1 MKTEPF
7 SIPGWTGEL
16 NADLRPADLEGEV
29 RRLVDPASALKSLH
43 WGRSYLYLTRIGSV
57 DVVVKQFR
65 HDRLRARLNRQWKGS
80 KAERSWR
87 VAEALLA
94 AGIPTPEPVMRI
106 DSEDEAGPALY
117 VCRFLDNV
125 LEARYLLRAAN
136 AGTEREQ
143 FPGIDLRSFLEE
155 LGRTARKLH
164 EAGFW
169 FRDFTSGN
177 VLIHEGTLYLVDL
190 NRTRMG
196 KVPNLSERMRDL
208 SRMPILRPEHQEV
221 FLSSYWGDEMQGK
234 RLYRLYHRSFLL
246 KNQIKHKVRGGS
258 GRVKALLLPRTAHAH
273 IPEAPADA
281 EVRDRVVWDYLSDQP
296 YQHAGH
302 LDKLR
307 VRLADARAHLEEAAV
322 VAAALPRIRSRYR
335 ELRRPREPV
344 VFHGFG
350 VALRPWPEDP
360 GALLDLVDDLGARHV
375 LLRLHPWDEDHA
387 AEEELAREL
396 HGRGLELTYA
406 LPQNRELV
414 KDPARWRRAMEEIGP
429 RFAPYG
435 KRFQVGQAI
444 NRSKWGIWNLNEYV
458 RLVQQAAE
466 VLRRE
471 PGVEILGP
479 AVIDFEHHVTAA
491 VLNLRR
497 PGLRFD
503 AVSALLY
510 VDRRGAPENP
520 QAGFDTE
527 GKVLLLKAIAD
538 TARNSTGRL
547 WITEVNWPLREG
559 PHSPAGQAVSVGEEE
574 QADYLVRYYLL
585 ALGTG
590 AVERVF
596 WWQMIA
602 KGYGLVD
609 PVGPGNLRRRPAFE
623 AFRTLIRELDGS
635 RLESVLP
642 VPAPARLWLFRRPDG
657 ERVAV
662 GWSTAGPVRV
672 ALPDGTEVEVGST
685 PQYFR

>member
-1 MKTEPF
+1 MKSEPF

-16 NADLRPADLEGEV
+16 NADLRPSDLEGEV
-29 RRLVDPASALKSLH
+29 RRLADPGSALKTLH
-43 WGRSYLYLTRIGSV
+43 WGRNYLYLSQMEGV

-65 HDRLRARLNRQWKGS
+65 HDRLRPRLDRKLKGS

-87 VAEALLA
+87 VAQALLA
-94 AGIPTPEPVMRI
+94 AGILTPEPVMRI
-106 DSEDEAGPALY
+106 ESADEAGPALY
-117 VCRFLDNV
+117 VCRFLEGAT
-125 LEARYLLRAAN
+125 EARYLLRAAN
-136 AGTEREQ
+136 AGKE
-143 FPGIDLRSFLEE
+143 FPGWLLEE
-155 LGRTARKLH
+155 LGKTARKLH
-164 EAGFW
+164 DAGFW

-177 VLIHEGTLYLVDL
+177 VLIRDRALYLVDL
-190 NRTRMG
+190 NRTRIG
-196 KVPNLSERMRDL
+196 KVPSHSERMRDL
-208 SRMPILRPEHQEV
+208 SRMPILRPEHQEI
-221 FLSSYWGDEMQGK
+221 FLSSYGTKDRK
-234 RLYRLYHRSFLL
+234 LYLLYHRSFLL
-246 KNQIKHKVRGGS
+246 KNQTKQKIRGGT
-258 GRVKALLLPRTAHAH
+258 GRVKSLLLPRTAHAH

-281 EVRDRVVWDYLSDQP
+281 SVRDRVVWDHLSDQP
-296 YQHAGH
+296 HQHASR
-302 LDKLR
+302 LDKMR
-307 VRLADARAHLEEAAV
+307 VRLADARLHLEEGAV
-322 VAAALPRIRSRYR
+322 IAAALPRIRSRYR
-335 ELRRPREPV
+335 ELKLRREPV
-344 VFHGFG
+344 TFQGFG

-360 GALLDLVDDLGARHV
+360 AALLGLVDDLGAKHV
-375 LLRLHPWDEDHA
+375 LLRLHPWEEDHD

-396 HGRGLELTYA
+396 HGRGLELTFA

-414 KDPARWRRAMEEIGP
+414 KDPERWRRALEEIGP
-429 RFAPYG
+429 RFSPYG

-444 NRSKWGIWNLNEYV
+444 NRSKWGVWNLNEYV
-458 RLVQQAAE
+458 RLVQEASE
-466 VLRRE
+466 VLS
-471 PGVEILGP
+471 GSEILGP
-479 AVIDFEHHVTAA
+479 SVIDFEHHVTAA
-491 VLNLRR
+491 VLNLKR

-559 PHSPAGQAVSVGEEE
+559 PHSPAGQAVSVGEQE

-609 PVGPGNLRRRPAFE
+609 PVGLRRRPAFD
-623 AFRTLIRELDGS
+623 AFRELIRELEGC
-635 RLESVLP
+635 RLESILP
-642 VPAPARLWLFRRPDG
+642 VPAPARVWLLRRPDG
-657 ERVAV
+657 GQIAV
-662 GWSTAGPVRV
+662 GWSTAGPAQVT
-672 ALPDGTEVEVGST
+672 LPDGQAVEVTSS
-685 PQYFR
+685 PRYFA

>member
-1 MKTEPF
+1 MRSETF

-16 NADLRPADLEGEV
+16 NAGLRPSDLEGEV
-29 RRLVDPASALKSLH
+29 RRLADPGSALKTLH
-43 WGRSYLYLTRIGSV
+43 WGRNYLYLSRMEET

-65 HDRLRARLNRQWKGS
+65 HDRLRPRLDRKLKGS

-87 VAEALLA
+87 VAQALLA
-94 AGIPTPEPVMRI
+94 AGILTPEPVMRI
-106 DSEDEAGPALY
+106 ESVDEAGPSLY
-117 VCRFLDNV
+117 VCRFLDGAV
-125 LEARYLLRAAN
+125 EARYVLRAAN
-136 AGTEREQ
+136 AGTP
-143 FPGIDLRSFLEE
+143 FPDVDLHWFLVE
-155 LGRTARKLH
+155 LGKTARKLH

-177 VLIHEGTLYLVDL
+177 VLIRDGLYLVDL

-196 KVPNLSERMRDL
+196 KVPSLSERMRDL
-208 SRMPILRPEHQEV
+208 SRMPVLRPEHQEV
-221 FLSSYWGDEMQGK
+221 FLSSYGVKDRK
-234 RLYRLYHRSFLL
+234 LYRLYHRAFLL
-246 KNQIKHKVRGGS
+246 KNQTKQRLRA
-258 GRVKALLLPRTAHAH
+258 GRLKDLFLPRTAHAH

-281 EVRDRVVWDYLSDQP
+281 SVRDRVVWDHLSDQP
-296 YQHAGH
+296 HQHASR

-307 VRLADARAHLEEAAV
+307 VRLADARLHLEEGAV
-322 VAAALPRIRSRYR
+322 IAAALPRIRSRYR
-335 ELRRPREPV
+335 ELKLRREPV
-344 VFHGFG
+344 TFQGFG

-360 GALLDLVDDLGARHV
+360 AALLGLVDDLGAKHV
-375 LLRLHPWDEDHA
+375 LLRLHPWEEDHD

-396 HGRGLELTYA
+396 HARGLELTFA

-414 KDPARWRRAMEEIGP
+414 KDTARWRRALEEIGP
-429 RFAPYG
+429 RFMPYG
-435 KRFQVGQAI
+435 RRFQVGQAI
-444 NRSKWGIWNLNEYV
+444 NRSKWGVWNLNEYV
-458 RLVQQAAE
+458 RLVREASE
-466 VLRRE
+466 VLH
-471 PGVEILGP
+471 GAEILGP
-479 AVIDFEHHVTAA
+479 SVIDFEHHVTAA
-491 VLNLRR
+491 VLNLKR

-559 PHSPAGQAVSVGEEE
+559 PHSPAGQAVSVDEQE

-609 PVGPGNLRRRPAFE
+609 PVGLRRRPAFE
-623 AFRTLIRELDGS
+623 AFRELIRELEGS

-642 VPAPARLWLFRRPDG
+642 VPAPARLWFLRRPDG
-657 ERVAV
+657 TQLAL

-672 ALPDGTEVEVGST
+672 ALPDGRGVEVGSS
-685 PQYFR
+685 PKYFPAP

>member
-1 MKTEPF
+1 MKSETF

-16 NADLRPADLEGEV
+16 NADLRPSDLEGEV
-29 RRLVDPASALKSLH
+29 RRLADPASALKTLH
-43 WGRSYLYLTRIGSV
+43 WGRNYLYLSRMEGI

-65 HDRLRARLNRQWKGS
+65 HDRLRRRLDRKLKGS

-87 VAEALLA
+87 VAQALLA
-94 AGIPTPEPVMRI
+94 AGILTPEPVMRI
-106 DSEDEAGPALY
+106 ESVDEAGPALY
-117 VCRFLDNV
+117 VSRFLDGAT
-125 LEARYLLRAAN
+125 EARYLLRAAN
-136 AGTEREQ
+136 AGKD
-143 FPGIDLRSFLEE
+143 FPDVDLSWLLEE
-155 LGRTARKLH
+155 LGKTARKLH
-164 EAGFW
+164 DAGFW

-177 VLIHEGTLYLVDL
+177 VLIREGALYLVDL

-196 KVPNLSERMRDL
+196 KVPSLSERMRDL

-221 FLSSYWGDEMQGK
+221 FLSSYGTEGRK
-234 RLYRLYHRSFLL
+234 LYRLYHRAFLL
-246 KNQIKHKVRGGS
+246 KNQTKQKVRGGTR
-258 GRVKALLLPRTAHAH
+258 RVKDLFLPRTAHAH

-281 EVRDRVVWDYLSDQP
+281 SVRDRVVWDHLSDQP
-296 YQHAGH
+296 HQHASRV
-302 LDKLR
+302 DKLR
-307 VRLADARAHLEEAAV
+307 VRLADVRLHLEEAAV
-322 VAAALPRIRSRYR
+322 IAAALPRIRSRYR
-335 ELRRPREPV
+335 ELKLRREPV
-344 VFHGFG
+344 TFQGFG

-360 GALLDLVDDLGARHV
+360 AALLGLVDDLGAQHA
-375 LLRLHPWDEDHA
+375 LLRLHPWEEDHDD
-387 AEEELAREL
+387 EEELAREL
-396 HGRGLELTYA
+396 HARGLELTFA

-414 KDPARWRRAMEEIGP
+414 KDPERWRRAMEEIGP
-429 RFAPYG
+429 RFSPYG

-444 NRSKWGIWNLNEYV
+444 NRSKWGVWNLNEYV
-458 RLVQQAAE
+458 RLVRKASE

-491 VLNLRR
+491 VLNLKR

-520 QAGFDTE
+520 QAGFGTE

-559 PHSPAGQAVSVGEEE
+559 PHSPAGQAVSVGEQE
-574 QADYLVRYYLL
+574 QADYLARYYLL

-609 PVGPGNLRRRPAFE
+609 PVGLRRRPAFE
-623 AFRTLIRELDGS
+623 AFRTLIRELEGS

-642 VPAPARLWLFRRPDG
+642 VPAPARLWLLRRPDG
-657 ERVAV
+657 GQAAV
-662 GWSTAGPVRV
+662 GWSAAGPVRV
-672 ALPDGTEVEVGST
+672 ALPGGREVEVGSS
-685 PQYFR
+685 PKYFRLE

>member
-1 MKTEPF
+1 VKSEPF

-16 NADLRPADLEGEV
+16 NAGLRPSDLEGEV
-29 RRLVDPASALKSLH
+29 RRLADPASALKTLH
-43 WGRSYLYLTRIGSV
+43 WGRNYLYLSRFERI

-65 HDRLRARLNRQWKGS
+65 HDRLRPRLDRKLKGS

-87 VAEALLA
+87 VAQALLA
-94 AGIPTPEPVMRI
+94 AGILTPEPVMRI
-106 DSEDEAGPALY
+106 ESVDEAGPALY
-117 VCRFLDNV
+117 VSRFLDGAT
-125 LEARYLLRAAN
+125 EARYLLRAAN
-136 AGTEREQ
+136 AGNE
-143 FPGIDLRSFLEE
+143 FPDWLLEE
-155 LGRTARKLH
+155 LGKTARKLH
-164 EAGFW
+164 DAGFW

-177 VLIHEGTLYLVDL
+177 VLIRDGALYLVDL

-196 KVPNLSERMRDL
+196 KVPSFSERMRDL
-208 SRMPILRPEHQEV
+208 SRMPILRPEHQEI
-221 FLSSYWGDEMQGK
+221 FLSSYGTQGRK
-234 RLYRLYHRSFLL
+234 LYLLYHRSFLL
-246 KNQIKHKVRGGS
+246 KNQTKQRVRGGTR
-258 GRVKALLLPRTAHAH
+258 RVKDLFLPRTAHAH

-281 EVRDRVVWDYLSDQP
+281 SVRDRVVWDHLSDQP
-296 YQHAGH
+296 HQHASRF
-302 LDKLR
+302 DKLR
-307 VRLADARAHLEEAAV
+307 VRLADARGHLEEAAV
-322 VAAALPRIRSRYR
+322 IAAALPRIRSRYR
-335 ELRRPREPV
+335 ELKLRREPAT
-344 VFHGFG
+344 FHGFG

-360 GALLDLVDDLGARHV
+360 GALLGLVDDLGAKHV
-375 LLRLHPWDEDHA
+375 LLRLHPWEEDHD

-396 HGRGLELTYA
+396 HGRGLELTFA

-429 RFAPYG
+429 RFTPYG

-444 NRSKWGIWNLNEYV
+444 NRSKWGVWNLNEYV
-458 RLVQQAAE
+458 RLVQEASE
-466 VLRRE
+466 VLR
-471 PGVEILGP
+471 GVEILGP

-491 VLNLRR
+491 VLNLKR
-497 PGLRFD
+497 PGLHFD

-559 PHSPAGQAVSVGEEE
+559 PHSPAGQAVSVGEQE
-574 QADYLVRYYLL
+574 QADFLVRYYLL

-609 PVGPGNLRRRPAFE
+609 PVGLRRRPAFE
-623 AFRTLIRELDGS
+623 AFRELIRELEGS

-642 VPAPARLWLFRRPDG
+642 VPPPARLWLLRRPDG
-657 ERVAV
+657 AQVAV

-672 ALPDGTEVEVGST
+672 ALPDGREVEVNSS
-685 PQYFR
+685 PCYFEAAGNSAR